1 MLDTIKH
8 GIKKINKVLQDI
20 FYNVPDGL
28 MFIIKC
34 SLITMFWILLVA

>member
-8 GIKKINKVLQDI
+8 GTKKVSKTIQDI

-34 SLITMFWILLVA
+34 SLISMFWILLLS